1 MKKWAFSAA
10 ILVSVFSVVGCK
22 KLAPTPS
29 VDDRTLLS
37 ILNDSKKCEDNVR
50 GIECNYQV
58 GDFFKVSIADVGS
71 KSAGIH
77 FEKSN
82 SDMPINAS
90 FGILHGCVIVN
101 RFKGA
106 KGGPEWVFIS
116 PKNGNIYN
124 DWRECGEAL

>member
-10 ILVSVFSVVGCK
+10 ILVSIFSVVGCK
-22 KLAPTPS
+22 KLAATPF

-37 ILNDSKKCEDNVR
+37 ILNSSKKCENSER
-50 GIECNYQV
+50 GRECNYQV

-101 RFKGA
+101 RVDNKA
-106 KGGPEWVFIS
+106 MTEWVFIS
-116 PKNGNIYN
+116 PKNGNVYN
-124 DWRECGEAL
+124 DWRECGEAS